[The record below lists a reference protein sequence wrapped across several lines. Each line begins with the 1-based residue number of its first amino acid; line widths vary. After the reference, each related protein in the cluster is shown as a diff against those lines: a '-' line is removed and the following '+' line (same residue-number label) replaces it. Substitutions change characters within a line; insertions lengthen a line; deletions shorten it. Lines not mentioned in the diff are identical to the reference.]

1 MGATRCVALTALLVL
16 MQPSTPDAAAAA
28 AATTAAAAAG
38 SVPQGAP
45 QNSDAEYVQNMVTSA
60 LGAAMKVIG
69 DGTHQRFRK
78 LEGDFAEVST
88 AIQNITGA
96 VQHVLHQCRP
106 LWLPISSMD
115 SLVIVAPLHVALDII
130 QGYGDKTGWYDS
142 SGLWRPYVQEPDQH
156 KFRTT
161 LRAAADPFI
170 PATHHGEQGLPAS
183 KPNTTSSRREVD
195 ELQEKHQNDANAVS
209 HMLNGGDES
218 SSGRQSREPDSPMY
232 NPGYDPE
239 N

>member
-45 QNSDAEYVQNMVTSA
+45 QNCDAEYVQNMVTSA

-106 LWLPISSMD
+106 L
-115 SLVIVAPLHVALDII
+115 
-130 QGYGDKTGWYDS
+130 
-142 SGLWRPYVQEPDQH
+142 
-156 KFRTT
+156 
-161 LRAAADPFI
+161 
-170 PATHHGEQGLPAS
+170 
-183 KPNTTSSRREVD
+183 
-195 ELQEKHQNDANAVS
+195 
-209 HMLNGGDES
+209 
-218 SSGRQSREPDSPMY
+218 
-232 NPGYDPE
+232 
-239 N
+239 